1 MAKRVSIINFK
12 GGVGK
17 TTLAF
22 HLATGLVRYHQA
34 KVLLIDVDHQSTL
47 SILCLGGDKWDEK
60 SSLHETINSVF
71 TTFTD
76 KTPMPNREIIV
87 QNPLGTRTR
96 NRSSKYQSLDMVPAT
111 LDLDDT
117 EIELASASSGN
128 PIRSEWDKRTLL
140 CKWLDSVSVD
150 DEYDYIIIDCPPAT
164 KLVTQNAIAC
174 SQGYVIPAIPEAVI
188 IRGVPHLRNLLANR
202 IEAKLRTLSQF
213 VSNTGTT
220 ITPSYVP
227 QIILV
232 GIVITRI
239 QTSGVAAS
247 GYVNDH
253 TEHLHTME
261 TQWSSDMV
269 QPYIPQGVG
278 IAESLRASLPVYSRA
293 GRQNIDNRDF
303 IRLFKDLIDNLKER
317 IDRL

>member
-22 HLATGLVRYHQA
+22 HLATGLVRYHEA

-47 SILCLGGDKWDEK
+47 SILCLGGDKWHEK
-60 SSLHETINSVF
+60 ASARETINSIF
-71 TTFTD
+71 TTFTEN
-76 KTPMPNREIIV
+76 TPMPAREIIV
-87 QNPLGTRTR
+87 QNPLER
-96 NRSSKYQSLDMVPAT
+96 RSHNYPTLDVVPAT

-117 EIELASASSGN
+117 EIELASASTGN

-140 CKWLDSVSVD
+140 CKWLDSTSID
-150 DEYDYIIIDCPPAT
+150 NEYDYLIIDCPPAT

-174 SQGYVIPAIPEAVI
+174 SHGYIIPAIPEAVI
-188 IRGVPHLRNLLANR
+188 IRGVPHLRDLLTNR
-202 IEAKLRTLSQF
+202 IETKLRTLSQF
-213 VSNTGTT
+213 VSNSGTVV
-220 ITPSYVP
+220 TPSYVP
-227 QIILV
+227 LINLV

-239 QTSGVAAS
+239 QTSGVAVS

-253 TEHLHTME
+253 TQHLHTME
-261 TQWSSDMV
+261 TQWGADMV
-269 QPYIPQGVG
+269 RPYIPQGVG
-278 IAESLRASLPVYSRA
+278 IAESLRAGLPVYSRS

-303 IRLFKDLIDNLKER
+303 IGLFKDLTNNLKER
-317 IDRL
+317 IGRI